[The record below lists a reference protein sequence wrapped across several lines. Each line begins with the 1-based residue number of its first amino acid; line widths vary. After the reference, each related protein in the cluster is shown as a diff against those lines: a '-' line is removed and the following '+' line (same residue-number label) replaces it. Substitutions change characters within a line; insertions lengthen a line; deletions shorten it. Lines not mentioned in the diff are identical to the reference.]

1 MNLSWSR
8 MLTYI
13 KESNE
18 QFNTV
23 QDNTKLK
30 DKERQQLKDR
40 FSVSLNIELASFF
53 KSIYL
58 F

>member
-1 MNLSWSR
+1 

-18 QFNTV
+18 ISTI

-40 FSVSLNIELASFF
+40 FSVSLYF
-53 KSIYL
+53 
-58 F
+58 